1 MSAPLGG
8 GVGGPGALT
17 INAKYVDGGPPWE
30 VMTEIWERASSMQET
45 SMASPLGGDV
55 GDPGV
60 PTINAK
66 NVDSKPLS
74 PCGGSGLH
82 PGSKRCVVNLYGM
95 KDKR

>member
-66 NVDSKPLS
+66 NVDSEPLS
-74 PCGGSGLH
+74 PCGGPVFIRDPKGVL
-82 PGSKRCVVNLYGM
+82 
-95 KDKR
+95 